1 MISVIT
7 PALVK
12 DETGIQWLHE
22 AISSVFD
29 QNASGWEM
37 IIVND
42 HSPVDLGPLRD
53 YWPQVRWLEA
63 EGQGVSAA
71 RNQAAEAAKGELLLP
86 LDADDKLAPEALAKF
101 WTAWTLREEAKII
114 YSDVVMFGQDYA
126 RVYLA
131 PEYDFPK
138 LLHATYMTVGC
149 LHRKEDWDQIGG
161 WRLDMSAG
169 LEDWEYWIAMGEAGV
184 CGKRLAEP
192 LYWYRRHPR
201 GRLQWLK
208 ANKEKWNRAYQA
220 MREIHRESYNGRFS
234 MGCCGGAK
242 GARRPV
248 RAPVARGAVAMA
260 AQKSGELV
268 QVMYVGARK
277 GDFQVVSGI
286 TRTRYRIPGQGEL
299 VQMLPQATQGVR
311 PADVAWFKAVGQGR
325 EFKVMDTPKPAPV
338 LAEAE
343 APAAPVPEEPRKE
356 SGTWDPGVM
365 EPKPAPPL
373 VTMVEPPDLQSL
385 TVAEI
390 RELEI
395 GPGLVDL
402 LIVQEREGKGRITVL
417 DYLEKL
423 KAE

>member
-1 MISVIT
+1 
-7 PALVK
+7 
-12 DETGIQWLHE
+12 
-22 AISSVFD
+22 
-29 QNASGWEM
+29 
-37 IIVND
+37 
-42 HSPVDLGPLRD
+42 
-53 YWPQVRWLEA
+53 
-63 EGQGVSAA
+63 
-71 RNQAAEAAKGELLLP
+71 
-86 LDADDKLAPEALAKF
+86 
-101 WTAWTLREEAKII
+101 
-114 YSDVVMFGQDYA
+114 
-126 RVYLA
+126 
-131 PEYDFPK
+131 
-138 LLHATYMTVGC
+138 
-149 LHRKEDWDQIGG
+149 
-161 WRLDMSAG
+161 
-169 LEDWEYWIAMGEAGV
+169 
-184 CGKRLAEP
+184 
-192 LYWYRRHPR
+192 
-201 GRLQWLK
+201 
-208 ANKEKWNRAYQA
+208 
-220 MREIHRESYNGRFS
+220 
-234 MGCCGGAK
+234 
-242 GARRPV
+242 
-248 RAPVARGAVAMA
+248 MA